1 MLEPWGLWQQP
12 HLLLILSCTI
22 KGASVSLSPATYRLY
37 LYLYFTIERWRSR
50 VCVCLLGTGPSFIC
64 RIRALVRWCKPAF
77 AGVEVHPSVS
87 VVLHLILL
95 NLAHS
100 EVLGLR
106 VGKIE
111 TRHKGRRKHSHVL
124 GQLDRCQVGRVAPLI
139 DTQVKV
145 ELLSKGLSKTI
156 ASACA
161 MVFPYSS
168 FFSSWL
174 FMSLSMPMPAVTAKR
189 PM

>member
-1 MLEPWGLWQQP
+1 MLEPWGLWQP

-64 RIRALVRWCKPAF
+64 RNRALVWWCKPAF

-124 GQLDRCQVGRVAPLI
+124 SQLDRCQVGRVAPLI